1 MPLQAHVVALAGGH
15 LPAGLI
21 LAGSLLM
28 AVATVLGAL
37 LALRRPGRHEAWLG
51 AAAGALLV
59 IAGLHLLPDAWSAA
73 RAAISRVSNAPLT
86 VGIRISCPTRRA
98 RNQPPTEQTPPR

>member
-1 MPLQAHVVALAGGH
+1 MPVQAHVVALAGGH

-37 LALRRPGRHEAWLG
+37 LVLRRPGRHEAWLS
-51 AAAGALLV
+51 AAA
-59 IAGLHLLPDAWSAA
+59 W
-73 RAAISRVSNAPLT
+73 RAAGDRGRAAAVTAMAVRV
-86 VGIRISCPTRRA
+86 A
-98 RNQPPTEQTPPR
+98 R

>member
-1 MPLQAHVVALAGGH
+1 MFPVLAEEVAGMPVQAHVVALAGGR

-37 LALRRPGRHEAWLG
+37 LAPGTA
-51 AAAGALLV
+51 
-59 IAGLHLLPDAWSAA
+59 
-73 RAAISRVSNAPLT
+73 
-86 VGIRISCPTRRA
+86 
-98 RNQPPTEQTPPR
+98 